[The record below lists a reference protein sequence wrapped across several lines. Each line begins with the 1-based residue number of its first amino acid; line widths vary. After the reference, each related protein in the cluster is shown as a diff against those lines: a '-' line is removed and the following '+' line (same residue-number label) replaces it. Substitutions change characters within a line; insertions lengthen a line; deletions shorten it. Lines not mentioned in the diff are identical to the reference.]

1 MEHQQNKILWVD
13 DIRNPPTGMQV
24 DIARTYNDAIKLLT
38 ENQYDTIWLDH
49 DLGDYTGPEGR
60 EMTGYDVVMWIVEC
74 KLNGAHV
81 PLNYEYL
88 TANPVGRKNMDSLI
102 VRYLTP

>member
-60 EMTGYDVVMWIVEC
+60 EMTGYDVVMFIVQH
-74 KLNGAHV
+74 KMDGFHV
-81 PLNYEYL
+81 PSCYEYL
-88 TANPVGRKNMDSLI
+88 TANFIGRQRMSGVVD
-102 VRYLTP
+102 RYLTF